1 MCKFSIVIPVYN
13 VEKYLK
19 KCLDSVF
26 NQTYKDYEVIVV
38 NDGTKDNSMDIV
50 KNYNVKVITQ
60 KNQGL
65 SAARNHGVK
74 KATGEYLI
82 FLDSDDYWE
91 KDLLKEL
98 AKSLKNNP
106 DLIRFQINEVYE
118 DGKVIPYQEERFTAL
133 SGPAAFEKIVKYHFV
148 ENAWCY
154 AINRQY
160 YLQNKFEFK
169 VGTIHEDFGLTP
181 LIIMKAKRVNSINC
195 LGYNYLQRQG
205 SIMSNKN
212 YEKTKKKVDDM
223 YLHYNY
229 LIKEANKLECDTT
242 TFKSFVANSLIL
254 KITELNNKDYRQYL
268 KKLRE
273 DKVFDNILTDTTPR
287 KIKKAF
293 LKLSPKVYY
302 KLIKRWVYGRYKYH
316 CSNL

>member
-1 MCKFSIVIPVYN
+1 MPKFSIIIPVYN

-50 KNYNVKVITQ
+50 KDYNVKVINQ

-65 SAARNHGVK
+65 SAARNAGVK
-74 KATGEYLI
+74 VATGDYLI

-91 KDLLKEL
+91 KNLLKEL
-98 AKSLKNNP
+98 SKFLKNNP
-106 DLIRFQINEVYE
+106 DLVRFQINEVYE
-118 DGKVIPYQEERFTAL
+118 DGRVIPYQEESFTNL
-133 SGPAAFEKIVKYHFV
+133 SGPDAFKKIVKYHFV

-154 AINRQY
+154 AISKKY
-160 YLQNKFEFK
+160 YLENKFEFK
-169 VGTIHEDFGLTP
+169 TGTIHEDFGLIP
-181 LIIMKAKRVNSINC
+181 LIIMKAKRVNSINY

-212 YEKTKKKVDDM
+212 YEKTKKKVADM

-229 LIKEANKLECDTT
+229 LIEEINKLDVDTT
-242 TFKSFVANSLIL
+242 TFKSFIANSLIL
-254 KITELNNKDYRQYL
+254 KITELNHKDYKVYLNKL
-268 KKLRE
+268 KKE
-273 DKVFDNILTDTTPR
+273 KVFDNLLTDTTSR
-287 KIKKAF
+287 KVKKV
-293 LKLSPKVYY
+293 LLTLSPRNYY
-302 KLIKRWVYGRYKYH
+302 KLIKR
-316 CSNL
+316 

>member
-1 MCKFSIVIPVYN
+1 MPKFSIIIPVYN

-50 KNYNVKVITQ
+50 KDYNVKVINQ

-65 SAARNHGVK
+65 SAARNAGVK
-74 KATGEYLI
+74 VATGDYLI

-91 KDLLKEL
+91 KNILKEL
-98 AKSLKNNP
+98 SKSLKNNP
-106 DLIRFQINEVYE
+106 DLVRFQINEVYE
-118 DGKVIPYQEERFTAL
+118 DGRVIPYQEESFTNL
-133 SGPAAFEKIVKYHFV
+133 SGPDAFKKIVKYHFV

-154 AINRQY
+154 AISKKY
-160 YLQNKFEFK
+160 YLENKFEFK
-169 VGTIHEDFGLTP
+169 TGTIHEDFGLIP
-181 LIIMKAKRVNSINC
+181 LIIMKAKRVNSINY

-212 YEKTKKKVDDM
+212 YEKTKKKVADM

-229 LIKEANKLECDTT
+229 LIEEINKLDVDTT
-242 TFKSFVANSLIL
+242 IFKSFIANSLIL
-254 KITELNNKDYRQYL
+254 KITELNHKDYKVYLNKL
-268 KKLRE
+268 KKE
-273 DKVFDNILTDTTPR
+273 KVFDNLLTDTTSR
-287 KIKKAF
+287 KVKKV
-293 LKLSPKVYY
+293 LLTLSPRNYY
-302 KLIKRWVYGRYKYH
+302 KLIKR
-316 CSNL
+316 

>member
-1 MCKFSIVIPVYN
+1 MPKFSIIIPVYN

-26 NQTYKDYEVIVV
+26 NQTYKEYEVIVV

-50 KNYNVKVITQ
+50 KDYNVKVINQ

-65 SAARNHGVK
+65 SAARNAGVK
-74 KATGEYLI
+74 VATGDYLI

-91 KDLLKEL
+91 KNLLKEL
-98 AKSLKNNP
+98 SKSLKNNP
-106 DLIRFQINEVYE
+106 DLVRFQINEVYE
-118 DGKVIPYQEERFTAL
+118 DGRVIPYQEESFTNL
-133 SGPAAFEKIVKYHFV
+133 SGPDAFKKIVKYHFV

-154 AINRQY
+154 AISKKY

-169 VGTIHEDFGLTP
+169 PSTIHEDFGLIP
-181 LIIMKAKRVNSINC
+181 LIIMKAKKVNSINY

-212 YEKTKKKVDDM
+212 YEKTKKKVADM

-229 LIKEANKLECDTT
+229 LIEEINKLDVDTT
-242 TFKSFVANSLIL
+242 IFKSFIANSLIL
-254 KITELNNKDYRQYL
+254 KITELNHKDYKVYLNKL
-268 KKLRE
+268 KKE
-273 DKVFDNILTDTTPR
+273 KVFDNLLTDTTSR
-287 KIKKAF
+287 KVKKV
-293 LKLSPKVYY
+293 LLTLSPRNYY
-302 KLIKRWVYGRYKYH
+302 KLIKR
-316 CSNL
+316 

>member
-1 MCKFSIVIPVYN
+1 MPKFSIIIPVYN

-19 KCLDSVF
+19 KCLDGVF

-50 KNYNVKVITQ
+50 KDYNVKVINQ

-65 SAARNHGVK
+65 SAARNAGVK
-74 KATGEYLI
+74 KAIGDYLI

-98 AKSLKNNP
+98 SKSLKNNP
-106 DLIRFQINEVYE
+106 DLVRFQINEVYE
-118 DGKVIPYQEERFTAL
+118 DGRVIPYQEESFTNL
-133 SGPAAFEKIVKYHFV
+133 SGPDAFKKIVKYHFV

-154 AINRQY
+154 AISKKY
-160 YLQNKFEFK
+160 YLENKFEFK
-169 VGTIHEDFGLTP
+169 TGTIHEDFGLIP
-181 LIIMKAKRVNSINC
+181 LVIMKAKRVNSINY

-212 YEKTKKKVDDM
+212 YEKTKKKVADM

-229 LIKEANKLECDTT
+229 LIEEINKLDVDTT
-242 TFKSFVANSLIL
+242 IFKSFVANSLIL
-254 KITELNNKDYRQYL
+254 KITELNYKDYKFYLNKL
-268 KKLRE
+268 KKE
-273 DKVFDNILTDTTPR
+273 KVFDNLLTDTTGR
-287 KIKKAF
+287 KVKKV
-293 LKLSPKVYY
+293 LLRLSPKKYY
-302 KLIKRWVYGRYKYH
+302 KLIKR
-316 CSNL
+316 